1 MFLSCF
7 AVKDVYGAEAFLEE
21 GETRRRN
28 PHLILTPNLRQG
40 GCSNYSNMFNILHHF
55 LWSQSLLKS
64 VYFNQTQH

>member
-1 MFLSCF
+1 MMFLSCF

-28 PHLILTPNLRQG
+28 AHLILKPNLRQG

-55 LWSQSLLKS
+55 L
-64 VYFNQTQH
+64 